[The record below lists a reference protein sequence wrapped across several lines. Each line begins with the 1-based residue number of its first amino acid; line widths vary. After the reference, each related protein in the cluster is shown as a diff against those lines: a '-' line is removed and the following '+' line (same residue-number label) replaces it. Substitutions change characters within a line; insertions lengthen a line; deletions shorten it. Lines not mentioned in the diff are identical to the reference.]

1 MNKTIHTGIAS
12 FPTITIT
19 PAGEVKLHGGSIYGD
34 VHLTVEKT
42 RRFINAMNQ
51 ALDEAGRYPSDR
63 IYDMLRQNPEHAYDM
78 LTRDIRKGIRRA
90 ARGKV
95 PSRQT
100 EWELDRVGITK
111 RMELTD
117 FGWTLY
123 RALDPKKR
131 EP

>member
-12 FPTITIT
+12 FPTLTIT
-19 PAGEVKLHGGSIYGD
+19 PAGEVKLHGNSIHRD
-34 VHLTVEKT
+34 VYLTVEKT
-42 RRFINAMNQ
+42 RSFINAMNQ
-51 ALDEAGRYPSDR
+51 AFDEARRYPSDCVYE
-63 IYDMLRQNPEHAYDM
+63 ILRLNPEYAYDM
-78 LTRDIRKGIRRA
+78 LTRDIRKGIRRM
-90 ARGKV
+90 ARGKF
-95 PSRQT
+95 PSRKT